1 MFSRL
6 QGVEGYLSSARVGL
20 GERYAKGS
28 AEACRMP
35 CNQGL
40 SALALWDWSD
50 RRMSHVCSKPMTLQ
64 DGCWGYE
71 ARKPVNLRWPRP
83 RRHGAQKPG
92 VPQREGSACLR
103 GIRSLER
110 RV

>member
-1 MFSRL
+1 MPDAL
-6 QGVEGYLSSARVGL
+6 QSGAVSLSLVGLVGSTNVARVL
-20 GERYAKGS
+20 
-28 AEACRMP
+28 EAYDT
-35 CNQGL
+35 
-40 SALALWDWSD
+40 A
-50 RRMSHVCSKPMTLQ
+50 RRLL
-64 DGCWGYE
+64 GYE